1 MNNSGKQQSFS
12 DRQVDDQQQSN
23 DDLSPV
29 SDGTGEVSPAAASG
43 DSLTRRNGNNIGLAA
58 RLTDLF
64 AGDGDR
70 DIDLLMQRNTQEGT
84 VVQWLEALDMQV
96 LGACRADERLKPLLK
111 LNVSSEAEDRLLSHL
126 SQHFEPSKVS
136 LLARCL
142 CIPLVSI
149 RVGKINKQGTR
160 LIPTSARIN
169 PANVMDNNQIHVECM
184 ETLLLWWISGSFCR
198 CKLAFSIMISELRR
212 SKGRFMPSYCILG
225 NLVLSLLPTS
235 DLRILFVGD
244 DGHAERISILRN
256 TTNCSYVVIE
266 GIPTDTSGRSFV
278 VRVPMPFYFW
288 CSEKS
293 KLLGDELLE
302 KMRKLLERK
311 PSLAELTGISNSRLQ
326 RFVHHLQTFLVGS
339 VSETSNSKSP
349 PLLASSSSKA
359 SRVRTCS
366 SIIQGSLSPRPS
378 SFKEGGLPRNI
389 ASLRNVVRDKLRRRV
404 EGVRLDTSS
413 EKHPLPS
420 TSNQH
425 EENRLP
431 ESSSSSSG
439 ICLFPSVLSGNMNMQ
454 IPSIIS
460 ATHPLPNHNTNTN
473 TTPSSSSIFSPP
485 PPPPPPP
492 YYCWCPPMVVVT
504 PQHPHTTST
513 ESFTLPPL
521 SSLLAAASSSAKTCS
536 EISIPLPPFLPL
548 SMGMPPSQQIP
559 FFTPLICE
567 CDHPIVHIPIPVMD
581 ICSSGQ
587 AYLVSTG
594 PTVMSVVSIPP
605 ALSVQESDLEKSA
618 RDTLR
623 LLMSGS
629 TQFPSGVG
637 GGSFYGAT
645 TTTDVNVNVNVNA
658 IANNIAAMSLVS
670 PHGVMKRCI
679 DQGDL
684 VDLLK
689 DPVNTVGTTTTITTT
704 TTTCS
709 SNEDGLSEKGS
720 TK

>member
-12 DRQVDDQQQSN
+12 DREVDDQQQSN

-29 SDGTGEVSPAAASG
+29 SGGTGEVSPAAASG

-64 AGDGDR
+64 VGDGDR
-70 DIDLLMQRNTQEGT
+70 DSDMLMQRNTQEGT
-84 VVQWLEALDMQV
+84 VVQWLQALDMQV

-111 LNVSSEAEDRLLSHL
+111 LNVSSVAEDRLLSHL
-126 SQHFEPSKVS
+126 SQHFEPSEVG

-160 LIPTSARIN
+160 LIPTSAR
-169 PANVMDNNQIHVECM
+169 
-184 ETLLLWWISGSFCR
+184 
-198 CKLAFSIMISELRR
+198 
-212 SKGRFMPSYCILG
+212 G

-235 DLRILFVGD
+235 DLRISFVGD

-256 TTNCSYVVIE
+256 TTDCSSVVIE
-266 GIPTDTSGRSFV
+266 GIPADTSGRSFV
-278 VRVPMPFYFW
+278 VRVPTPFYLW

-326 RFVHHLQTFLVGS
+326 RFVHHLRTFLVG
-339 VSETSNSKSP
+339 ETSNSKSP

-404 EGVRLDTSS
+404 EGVRLETSS

-431 ESSSSSSG
+431 SSSSG

-460 ATHPLPNHNTNTN
+460 ATHPFPNTNTS
-473 TTPSSSSIFSPP
+473 TTPSSIFS
-485 PPPPPPP
+485 PPPPP
-492 YYCWCPPMVVVT
+492 YYCWCPPVVMVT

-521 SSLLAAASSSAKTCS
+521 SSLLASSAKTCS
-536 EISIPLPPFLPL
+536 EISIPLPPFLPI

-559 FFTPLICE
+559 LFTPLMYE

-594 PTVMSVVSIPP
+594 PAIMSVVSIPP
-605 ALSVQESDLEKSA
+605 ALNVQESDSEKSA

-623 LLMSGS
+623 LLLSGS

-645 TTTDVNVNVNVNA
+645 TTTDVNVNA
-658 IANNIAAMSLVS
+658 IAAMSLVS
-670 PHGVMKRCI
+670 PHGGMRRCI

-689 DPVNTVGTTTTITTT
+689 DPVHTGGTTTTTTAA

-709 SNEDGLSEKGS
+709 SNEDDLSEKGS

>member
-29 SDGTGEVSPAAASG
+29 SDGTGEVSLAAASG

-149 RVGKINKQGTR
+149 RVGKINKQGTC
-160 LIPTSARIN
+160 LIPTSAR
-169 PANVMDNNQIHVECM
+169 
-184 ETLLLWWISGSFCR
+184 
-198 CKLAFSIMISELRR
+198 
-212 SKGRFMPSYCILG
+212 G

-256 TTNCSYVVIE
+256 TTDCSYVVIE

-485 PPPPPPP
+485 PPPPPP
-492 YYCWCPPMVVVT
+492 YYCWCPPVVVVT

-536 EISIPLPPFLPL
+536 EISIPLPHFLPL

-605 ALSVQESDLEKSA
+605 ALSVQESDSEKSA

-623 LLMSGS
+623 LLVSGS

-658 IANNIAAMSLVS
+658 IANSIAAMSLVS

>member
-160 LIPTSARIN
+160 LIPTSAR
-169 PANVMDNNQIHVECM
+169 
-184 ETLLLWWISGSFCR
+184 
-198 CKLAFSIMISELRR
+198 
-212 SKGRFMPSYCILG
+212 G